1 MAMVTAVLFAVWYFN
16 RQIPGLRLWTLSYLF
31 GLLFSISFLQWTRLP
46 PALSV
51 VLTQCA
57 VSLTG
62 YLCLMGCH
70 AYMGRPLPRHGR
82 AVVFIAVLVGM
93 ALYFTLVQPHP
104 GMRFLAASLGPG
116 VFYGLSAATLAHG
129 GMQAYPARYLTAIVM
144 GAHGAFVLLRTLLFK
159 LQMSLVQD
167 ADMVPALSQFVIL
180 EAIMALVLIAFGILM
195 LANEFTHSALR
206 RLAEMDPLTSV
217 FNRRAFLTLLDKA
230 ISQARRRRAE
240 LPVLVIDLDHF
251 KKINDTWGHQCGDEV
266 LRHFVGLAASC
277 LRREDLMGRLG
288 GEEFAIALPLATRE
302 GARAVAE
309 RLCSL
314 VGQHP
319 AMTEHG
325 PIALTVS
332 VGVTLCA
339 AGESPEGVL
348 HRADAAMYQAKQR
361 GRNRVE
367 VWQPEPVPGG
377 SRAAAA
383 SP

>member
-1 MAMVTAVLFAVWYFN
+1 
-16 RQIPGLRLWTLSYLF
+16 
-31 GLLFSISFLQWTRLP
+31 
-46 PALSV
+46 
-51 VLTQCA
+51 
-57 VSLTG
+57 
-62 YLCLMGCH
+62 
-70 AYMGRPLPRHGR
+70 
-82 AVVFIAVLVGM
+82 
-93 ALYFTLVQPHP
+93 
-104 GMRFLAASLGPG
+104 
-116 VFYGLSAATLAHG
+116 
-129 GMQAYPARYLTAIVM
+129 
-144 GAHGAFVLLRTLLFK
+144 
-159 LQMSLVQD
+159 
-167 ADMVPALSQFVIL
+167 
-180 EAIMALVLIAFGILM
+180 
-195 LANEFTHSALR
+195 
-206 RLAEMDPLTSV
+206 
-217 FNRRAFLTLLDKA
+217 
-230 ISQARRRRAE
+230 
-240 LPVLVIDLDHF
+240 
-251 KKINDTWGHQCGDEV
+251 V

-339 AGESPEGVL
+339 AGEAPEGVL

-377 SRAAAA
+377 
-383 SP
+383 

>member
-70 AYMGRPLPRHGR
+70 AYMGRPPPRHGR
-82 AVVFIAVLVGM
+82 AAVFIAVLVGM

-167 ADMVPALSQFVIL
+167 ADMVLALSQFVIL
-180 EAIMALVLIAFGILM
+180 
-195 LANEFTHSALR
+195 
-206 RLAEMDPLTSV
+206 
-217 FNRRAFLTLLDKA
+217 
-230 ISQARRRRAE
+230 
-240 LPVLVIDLDHF
+240 
-251 KKINDTWGHQCGDEV
+251 
-266 LRHFVGLAASC
+266 
-277 LRREDLMGRLG
+277 
-288 GEEFAIALPLATRE
+288 
-302 GARAVAE
+302 
-309 RLCSL
+309 
-314 VGQHP
+314 
-319 AMTEHG
+319 
-325 PIALTVS
+325 
-332 VGVTLCA
+332 
-339 AGESPEGVL
+339 
-348 HRADAAMYQAKQR
+348 
-361 GRNRVE
+361 
-367 VWQPEPVPGG
+367 
-377 SRAAAA
+377 
-383 SP
+383 